1 MFACFNIAYFSAF
14 SIFLLASG
22 NYIAHFLPFFLRQ
35 TELNSA
41 FDSSMKYAMQLLQ
54 LEEGAPQTEEE
65 WKIMFVDSLRIQIK
79 GASDLEVNILYADM
93 EKGILSA
100 EAILH
105 FTHPNGERAMV
116 SKSGTIYLE
125 EYEADT
131 SGS

>member
-1 MFACFNIAYFSAF
+1 MKKLLMGVFSFVIILLLFLIIFTINGKNI
-14 SIFLLASG
+14 
-22 NYIAHFLPFFLRQ
+22 RQ
-35 TELNSA
+35 TELDGA

-79 GASDLEVNILYADM
+79 SASDLEVNILYADM
-93 EKGILSA
+93 EKGILSV

>member
-1 MFACFNIAYFSAF
+1 MKKLLMGVFSFVIILLLFLIIFTINGKNI
-14 SIFLLASG
+14 
-22 NYIAHFLPFFLRQ
+22 RQ
-35 TELNSA
+35 TELDGA

-65 WKIMFVDSLRIQIK
+65 WKVMFVDSLRIQIK
-79 GASDLEVNILYADM
+79 SASDLEVNILYADM

>member
-1 MFACFNIAYFSAF
+1 MKKLLMGVFSFVIILLLFLIIFTINGKNI
-14 SIFLLASG
+14 
-22 NYIAHFLPFFLRQ
+22 RQ
-35 TELNSA
+35 TELDGA

-65 WKIMFVDSLRIQIK
+65 WKVMFVDSLRIQIK
-79 GASDLEVNILYADM
+79 SASDLEVNILYADM
-93 EKGILSA
+93 EKGILSV

>member
-1 MFACFNIAYFSAF
+1 MKKLLMGVFSFVIILLLFLIIFTISGKNI
-14 SIFLLASG
+14 
-22 NYIAHFLPFFLRQ
+22 RQ
-35 TELNSA
+35 TELDGA

-65 WKIMFVDSLRIQIK
+65 WKVMFVDSLRIQIK
-79 GASDLEVNILYADM
+79 SASDLEVNILYADM